1 MKGMDA
7 LAHKTHSWSQ
17 EAVFLNPGPRT
28 RITGACVVWTCRCG
42 AATEKDY
49 TFRKPSGKEGI
60 RKPSEDARYATE
72 LIIREEAKWPT
83 K

>member
-1 MKGMDA
+1 MRGMDA

-60 RKPSEDARYATE
+60 RKPSEDDRYAK
-72 LIIREEAKWPT
+72 LIRSEGSKWPT